1 MANQPESATY
11 DAGVCQLELLDPVQG
26 GVGGLSNKALL
37 NLANRTA
44 YLKQHMDLLEA
55 GTTVIPGYALLNNPA
70 LTGSPTC
77 PTPATGDNSSKN
89 ANTAFVQ
96 ITATRYVSVNVAR
109 GANVAPTPSPS
120 RAPLTHP
127 TRPLHPH

>member
-11 DAGVCQLELLDPVQG
+11 DAGVYQLELLDPVQG

-77 PTPATGDNSSKN
+77 PTPATRHNSPQI
-89 ANTAFVQ
+89 ATTALLP
-96 ITATRYVSVNVAR
+96 ITAQRHRSVN
-109 GANVAPTPSPS
+109 
-120 RAPLTHP
+120 
-127 TRPLHPH
+127 

>member
-11 DAGVCQLELLDPVQG
+11 DAGVYQLELLDPVQG

-55 GTTVIPGYALLNNPA
+55 GPTLFPGYPLLHSPA
-70 LTGSPTC
+70 LPGSPTIPPPAPPPHRPQNTPPALLPI
-77 PTPATGDNSSKN
+77 PT
-89 ANTAFVQ
+89 
-96 ITATRYVSVNVAR
+96 
-109 GANVAPTPSPS
+109 
-120 RAPLTHP
+120 
-127 TRPLHPH
+127 